1 MKFKFAT
8 LTSLSIV
15 ALILLTS
22 CNKSDTKLIKDSDS
36 SIPIEKIGVNGEYDP
51 SGLAKKV
58 VAALEQDSLLGEKPT
73 VYVAQQGNIIVL
85 KGRVSDRPTLDKIV
99 STARN
104 VKGVFDIDTSQ
115 VTVR

>member
-15 ALILLTS
+15 VLILLTS
-22 CNKSDTKLIKDSDS
+22 CNKSNTQLIKDSNS
-36 SIPIEKIGVNGEYDP
+36 SIPIEKIGLNGEYDP

-58 VAALEQDSLLGEKPT
+58 VAALKQDSLLGEKPT
-73 VYVAQQGNIIVL
+73 VYVAQKGNIIVL
-85 KGRVSDRPTLDKIV
+85 KGRVSDRPTLEKIV
-99 STARN
+99 NITRN
-104 VKGVFDIDTSQ
+104 VEGVFDIDTSQ